1 VTLTF
6 RKRPGGRLEL
16 ATNHQG
22 PPRSTITASG
32 TRPQVGDADTTCC
45 SAAALTPLTRRGMG
59 VVRGLAAGSAT
70 APFARAEPEP
80 RLVTAVRYRLRLAVA
95 AAARQAGQRWGRLR
109 PLGLDAPATPLGRR
123 PGREGAPAVI
133 GLVAARRQRRRR
145 ARIPPNSNTRT
156 TTMISTH
163 NHVDMAA
170 SLVGAGAG
178 QADTTAAH
186 PGKQLPRVQATSRAG
201 IDGRA
206 ARAHGRPCTPRPARR
221 SGLAA
226 SMWPHTCG
234 TTEPDD
240 LRRHR

>member
-95 AAARQAGQRWGRLR
+95 TAARPTPPAALLREAEPRGLSSNELLAVAERHWPQPRLVPDPAGPGNAGGRLR
-109 PLGLDAPATPLGRR
+109 PLGLDPPATPPGHR
-123 PGREGAPAVI
+123 PGRAGAPAVI
-133 GLVAARRQRRRR
+133 GLGRR
-145 ARIPPNSNTRT
+145 AVSGDDGPASRQTATRER
-156 TTMISTH
+156 
-163 NHVDMAA
+163 
-170 SLVGAGAG
+170 
-178 QADTTAAH
+178 
-186 PGKQLPRVQATSRAG
+186 PR
-201 IDGRA
+201 
-206 ARAHGRPCTPRPARR
+206 
-221 SGLAA
+221 
-226 SMWPHTCG
+226 
-234 TTEPDD
+234 
-240 LRRHR
+240 